1 MPAGAGRVSSPI
13 MDRRYRPLCSP
24 IMDRRYRS
32 IGGAHP
38 SERPRAAGPGSAE
51 PCSAAWL
58 RVPGGSARRSWIGAT
73 GLSAA
78 LIHRNVRALQGLVA
92 PSRARRHAWS
102 SARCD
107 PPGRCARRSWIG
119 ATGLSAALIHRNARA
134 LQGLVAPSRARRHA
148 CGCRA
153 GQLADHGSALPAAVL
168 ADHGSALPVYRRRY
182 RMPAGAGRV
191 SGAVTGAARSV
202 PSAPVQVNQSV
213 YGSLPTQAGS
223 ARSRSAWE

>member
-1 MPAGAGRVSSPI
+1 MPGAPRVVIP
-13 MDRRYRPLCSP
+13 RPLCSP

-38 SERPRAAGPGSAE
+38 SERPCAA
-51 PCSAAWL
+51 
-58 RVPGGSARRSWIGAT
+58 
-73 GLSAA
+73 
-78 LIHRNVRALQGLVA
+78 GLVA

-102 SARCD
+102 AARCD

-119 ATGLSAALIHRNARA
+119 ATGLSAAPIHRNVRAPRGLVAPSRARRHRWSA
-134 LQGLVAPSRARRHA
+134 ARCDAPGRCARRSWIGATGLSAAPIHRNVRAPRGLVAPSRARRHA

-182 RMPAGAGRV
+182 RMAAGAGRV
-191 SGAVTGAARSV
+191 SGAMTGAARSV